1 MSNSIIAFIDV
12 LATKESV
19 NVSNQAFEY
28 LITEFNRELCTNAI
42 MLSERDEISIF
53 SDCAFIQFSG
63 GLDDAIGYLQV
74 VRSVL
79 FSKQIY
85 FKCAIAEGNLETEGL
100 DPFFGI
106 NKKEHIDKL
115 RKIVSYR
122 YFGPNS
128 VKIYALHEKFKGIGF
143 YVEGALAR
151 KVKESGYFV
160 ESGFYADPT
169 LRNYIEFWDIAYQPR
184 LMQCLFDYKD
194 SDESA
199 MIDSQFIDSILK
211 SLLYSKA
218 KNKDYA
224 RYYISTLITMIRSSD
239 FSKIYFDCNEKTW
252 KQYPVIFKRL
262 YLDRFF
268 LKHNRTVPG
277 LDCVFF
283 CMINEILDSVLRRLE
298 DENDESN
305 DASLFQETAE
315 CSIDTIS
322 RMIAT
327 RKGLIDRLRKI
338 PRGLL
343 HPRNSQIILER
354 YAALGLQA

>member
-1 MSNSIIAFIDV
+1 MNNSIIAFIDV

-28 LITEFNRELCTNAI
+28 LITEFNRELCTSAI
-42 MLSERDEISIF
+42 RLSEGDRISLF

-74 VRSVL
+74 VRSIL

-85 FKCAIAEGNLETEGL
+85 FKCAIAEGNLETEGF
-100 DPFFGI
+100 DPFSGI
-106 NKKEHIDKL
+106 NKKEHIEKL
-115 RKIVSYR
+115 RKIVTYR
-122 YFGPNS
+122 YFGADS
-128 VKIYALHEKFKGIGF
+128 VNIYALHEKFKGIGF
-143 YVEGALAR
+143 YVEGSLAR
-151 KVKESGYFV
+151 KAKESGYFV
-160 ESGFYADPT
+160 ESGFYADPA
-169 LRNYIEFWDIAYQPR
+169 LRNYIGFWDVAFRPR
-184 LMQCLFDYKD
+184 LMQYLFDHKD
-194 SDESA
+194 SDERA
-199 MIDSQFIDSILK
+199 MIDSQFIDSMLK

-224 RYYISTLITMIRSSD
+224 RYYISTLITMVRSSD
-239 FSKIYFDCNEKTW
+239 FSHIYFDCSEKSW

-277 LDCVFF
+277 LECVFF
-283 CMINEILDSVLRRLE
+283 CMINEVLDSVARRLD
-298 DENDESN
+298 DESDESN
-305 DASLFQETAE
+305 DAGLFEETGE
-315 CSIDTIS
+315 CTVDTIS

-327 RKGLIDRLRKI
+327 RKGLIDGLRKI
-338 PRGLL
+338 PKGLL

-354 YAALGLQA
+354 YAALGL